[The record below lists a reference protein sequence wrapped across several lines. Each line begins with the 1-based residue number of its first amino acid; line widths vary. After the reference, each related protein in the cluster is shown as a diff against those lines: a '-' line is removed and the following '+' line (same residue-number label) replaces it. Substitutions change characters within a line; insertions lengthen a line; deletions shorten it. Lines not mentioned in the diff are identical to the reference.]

1 MLSLR
6 GDPARVLPVNG
17 LNVGEAAWMPDE
29 SGFIVTSRGD
39 DGAVVSHL
47 DLQSDVHVL
56 WKCES
61 AQSCFGA
68 PSPDGRHL
76 GIYQIRLTS
85 NIWMLQNF

>member
-17 LNVGEAAWMPDE
+17 LNVWHAAWMPDE

-47 DLQSDVHVL
+47 DLQSNAHVL

-61 AQSCFGA
+61 PQMCFGT